1 MLIILI
7 PENHSPLVSP
17 FITASRLLSLSHR
30 FRTCL
35 KMADSSDANLVG
47 NLFFN
52 VVKTKC
58 FVLKPEKYC
67 KQYNYMKRKCEK
79 KGIRKRAYLRDNR
92 EF

>member
-1 MLIILI
+1 MFEYRELILGLQLSNNIFL
-7 PENHSPLVSP
+7 LVYL
-17 FITASRLLSLSHR
+17 RR

-67 KQYNYMKRKCEK
+67 KQYNFQKKKCER
-79 KGIRKRAYLRDNR
+79 KGLRKRAHMRDNR